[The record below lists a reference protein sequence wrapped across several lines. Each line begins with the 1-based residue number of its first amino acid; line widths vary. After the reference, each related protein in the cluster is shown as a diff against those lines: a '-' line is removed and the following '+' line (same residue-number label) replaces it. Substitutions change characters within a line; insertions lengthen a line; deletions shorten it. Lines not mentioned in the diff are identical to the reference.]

1 MQHLLLEME
10 EEKSMRDAAVIV
22 QPCSQRAFPARVSA
36 GGAPGITWLLLWSRS
51 LSPVSRRCGAS
62 GASLLPLY
70 DLVEFP

>member
-36 GGAPGITWLLLWSRS
+36 GGAPGINVAVVVVP
-51 LSPVSRRCGAS
+51 LSVPSVQDMWCKWGFSA
-62 GASLLPLY
+62 AT
-70 DLVEFP
+70 V